1 MSKEKKQHA
10 SLFIFELDKRINV
23 FLVFRRELPALP
35 ALFMNTARKGKIS
48 SLFGIGCEPQGTRLT
63 ERHQVMGEQLT
74 ATGFS
79 PSYTALLLAVGGGRT
94 TKIREKERVLPELK
108 MIHISSCIPAE
119 TACRENRLASVAG
132 LFNFEVCWIEWHLDN
147 KVHARYRR
155 KKEKENFLFFPPRQ
169 NSQENHIDRR
179 MSGFTAVTFHFLISS
194 SLSSRN
200 PVVLSLPNTHT
211 Q

>member
-1 MSKEKKQHA
+1 MFFFSLEASLSKEKKQHA

-79 PSYTALLLAVGGGRT
+79 PSYTALLLAVGG
-94 TKIREKERVLPELK
+94 E
-108 MIHISSCIPAE
+108 
-119 TACRENRLASVAG
+119 
-132 LFNFEVCWIEWHLDN
+132 DN
-147 KVHARYRR
+147 KDQRER
-155 KKEKENFLFFPPRQ
+155 ESPSGIEND
-169 NSQENHIDRR
+169 S
-179 MSGFTAVTFHFLISS
+179 HFLLYSGGNC
-194 SLSSRN
+194 L
-200 PVVLSLPNTHT
+200 
-211 Q
+211 